1 MTFCKIA
8 PPTSGTGNATVRIIS
23 MKNKSTVPR
32 SQSFTVVSDSGI
44 RRTITV
50 NQEGIKG
57 KYLTLNFPSGTVS
70 TSLSVGQRF
79 FLSNKG
85 PDSVYAEFYGELG
98 TIKSVTSEQIIIDMS
113 SLSQTDIDV
122 IYDDLTVGD
131 MIKANEIFF
140 GIAVDDD
147 PTVQWIPIVKT
158 TETSGEAG
166 NYNYTSDYVAETITQ
181 AYEGTVSGVLNCTAT
196 VKPLQ
201 LEWVTKPIPSKSFKK
216 GNLAVSAIV
225 SLKNVPN
232 AQFGKPLSLI
242 GEIYSING
250 EESGETYDITTWGF
264 SFSSTIAS
272 VQTNADGGNTVTAS
286 INLNLDK
293 PQSYETAVDTA
304 YSEDEYGPY
313 SSFIVSIGVRGMDGN
328 YGYADWDIKVY
339 QEALNRG
346 TVSGEITLSPE
357 LGNMGIEDSCTFDV
371 NYADIIPDTIHFVPG
386 PEMEN
391 SDGSVYLDSW
401 TPPSGSDPASGSF
414 SFTIA
419 SNSEA
424 TTESYSFEVTGQDVE
439 GNTYTASGSVDI
451 A

>member
-23 MKNKSTVPR
+23 MKNNSTVPR
-32 SQSFTVVSDSGI
+32 SQSFTVVSGSGI

-50 NQEGIKG
+50 NQEGAK
-57 KYLTLNFPSGTVS
+57 
-70 TSLSVGQRF
+70 SL
-79 FLSNKG
+79 
-85 PDSVYAEFYGELG
+85 P
-98 TIKSVTSEQIIIDMS
+98 
-113 SLSQTDIDV
+113 
-122 IYDDLTVGD
+122 
-131 MIKANEIFF
+131 
-140 GIAVDDD
+140 
-147 PTVQWIPIVKT
+147 
-158 TETSGEAG
+158 
-166 NYNYTSDYVAETITQ
+166 
-181 AYEGTVSGVLNCTAT
+181 
-196 VKPLQ
+196 
-201 LEWVTKPIPSKSFKK
+201 LEWVTNPIPSKSFKK
-216 GNLAVSAIV
+216 GTLAVSAIV

-264 SFSSTIAS
+264 SFSSTIANI
-272 VQTNADGGNTVTAS
+272 QTNADGGNTVTAS
-286 INLNLDK
+286 INLNLDR
-293 PQSYETAVDTA
+293 PQAYEAAVDTA
-304 YSEDEYGPY
+304 YTEDEYGPY
-313 SSFIVSIGVRGMDGN
+313 SSFIVSIGVQGMDGN
-328 YGYADWDIKVY
+328 YGYADWDITVY

-346 TVSGEITLSPE
+346 TSGEITLSPE
-357 LGNMGIEDSCTFDV
+357 VESMGIEDSCAFDV
-371 NYADIIPDTIHFVPG
+371 TYADIIPDTIHFIPG

-391 SDGSVYLDSW
+391 SDGAVYLDSW

-424 TTESYSFEVTGQDVE
+424 TTESYSFEVTGNDVE